1 MPGRLQKSLESLKNR
16 LPPNGE
22 SAGNRFKAKAV
33 LLYEG
38 S

>member
-1 MPGRLQKSLESLKNR
+1 MPGWLQKSLENR
-16 LPPNGE
+16 LALKGE
-22 SAGNRFKAKAV
+22 VVGNRFKAKAV